1 MTTIKERSTS
11 KNSPATSPAAKK
23 APPVKPLP
31 ADVLQIIRSQ
41 SKQMNGRKLAE
52 LLGVSTSAVSQAL
65 NDKFVGNVERFC
77 LRVRG
82 VFAGDTVQCP
92 VLGQLTTKVCL
103 EQQQRPKA
111 FTNPMRVTLHRTCP
125 TCPHHQGS
133 NQGTTQPTQ
142 TEGAPHAQ

>member
-1 MTTIKERSTS
+1 MNNIKERSTS
-11 KNSPATSPAAKK
+11 KNSPAAKK
-23 APPVKPLP
+23 APPIKPLP
-31 ADVLQIIRSQ
+31 ADVLQIIRTQ
-41 SKQMNGRKLAE
+41 SKLMNGRKLSE

-82 VFAGDTVQCP
+82 VFAGDSVRCP
-92 VLGQLTTKVCL
+92 VLGDITTKVCL